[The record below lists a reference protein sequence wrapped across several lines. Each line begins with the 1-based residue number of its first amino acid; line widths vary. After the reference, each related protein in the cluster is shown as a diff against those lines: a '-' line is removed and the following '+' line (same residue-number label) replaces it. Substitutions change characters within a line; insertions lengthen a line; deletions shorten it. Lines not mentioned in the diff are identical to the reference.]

1 MQAVPLSRHIAAPT
15 YTKQRCRP
23 IVVGECTSSGA
34 CYRPLLR
41 RTLLS
46 SGGYCI
52 IRHSLRYSL
61 ISNTVVQGTE
71 GLMELL
77 FKQPKQNFPLRYF
90 YGEIG

>member
-1 MQAVPLSRHIAAPT
+1 MI
-15 YTKQRCRP
+15 
-23 IVVGECTSSGA
+23 GECTSSGA

-41 RTLLS
+41 RTLFS
-46 SGGYCI
+46 SGDYCI

-61 ISNTVVQGTE
+61 ISDTVVQGTE

-77 FKQPKQNFPLRYF
+77 FKLLNQNFPLRYF